1 MAIVGMKYNIIIF
14 GLDEAIHFAG
24 AYTIIRNSRF
34 LHASSFYEISC
45 IKSLD
50 KIWPRFLIIS
60 TQFLML

>member
-50 KIWPRFLIIS
+50 KI
-60 TQFLML
+60 